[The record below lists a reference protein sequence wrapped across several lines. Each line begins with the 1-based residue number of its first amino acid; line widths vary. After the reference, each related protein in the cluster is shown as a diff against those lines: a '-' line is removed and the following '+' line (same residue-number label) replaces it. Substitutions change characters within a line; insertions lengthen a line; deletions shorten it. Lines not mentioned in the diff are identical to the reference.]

1 MTGVVLT
8 IFSCPSNSLYQ
19 TRTQDEVQSE
29 LFRFKSIFRE
39 VFTGKISVIGESI
52 GSPAING
59 QLSGENWCGFKLEVL
74 KLNFDLSEILNG
86 NPTCFIMN
94 N

>member
-1 MTGVVLT
+1 MK
-8 IFSCPSNSLYQ
+8 
-19 TRTQDEVQSE
+19 
-29 LFRFKSIFRE
+29 FRFKSIIRE
-39 VFTGKISVIGESI
+39 VFTGKISVIEESR
-52 GSPAING
+52 GRRAING
-59 QLSGENWCGFKLEVL
+59 QLSGEKWLSGGFEIEVL

>member
-8 IFSCPSNSLYQ
+8 IFFCPSYSWYS
-19 TRTQDEVQSE
+19 QSSIKMK
-29 LFRFKSIFRE
+29 FRFKSIIRE
-39 VFTGKISVIGESI
+39 VFTGKISVIGESR
-52 GSPAING
+52 GRRAVNG
-59 QLSGENWCGFKLEVL
+59 QLSGEKWLSGGFEIEVL